1 MADDFKARVDR
12 VFGSL
17 LQAIPSVIS
26 SSPWTLS
33 DDAVERKEWRRDAPA
48 EEREETPS
56 SSCFDGFRKEDG
68 GDDEGEDRQVLS
80 AIGLDST
87 LDHEAEEDEYD
98 KVAVGREGAGERI
111 YMNEVNE
118 YGPRVNYHN
127 ILPDSIEEGRN
138 AGGDPRANHVAAR
151 ARLREDD
158 KDAVASVDSRAS
170 HDTTSSE
177 KQTAEATNV
186 KSILKRKNNVSDAK
200 PRKRVRFDAGCSTKK
215 EFETSYSGT
224 DDARCVPDYLRNPS
238 KYVCYTLDWSTEDDD
253 TSNMHAY
260 QVFSK
265 TMKQGA
271 SSSEETPLPK
281 SITFTPRKR
290 PQNSASMPM
299 GKDETKGDQDGPGPQ
314 ASLLVGMAAA
324 EAREGEACPMEED
337 EPETPTTEKL
347 GGSQKVGRQYRSRTS
362 SDDSV

>member
-347 GGSQKVGRQYRSRTS
+347 GGSQKVRGKR
-362 SDDSV
+362 VF